1 MKYDDTLP
9 GNISKEYRRWWSK
22 LTDKERRD
30 LIASGAFKADALD
43 DPSPVTETRVNQD
56 KFDFSEHHT
65 DNDTHRLDPSS
76 FATRSTLD
84 EVIDNETP
92 IDPRIEELDL
102 ASFRLRAT
110 LHFLLESLDKSTD
123 PDMYLTA
130 DIIRL
135 VVGEGCPP
143 RMTILATRHGITK
156 SAVSLRCRK
165 LLRQLGL
172 EPSRFMRPEGEVRNM
187 RAASVVRRI
196 NAKNEEKPIKLRI
209 FNDFNPKGP
218 PGKESIRSKGG
229 QSHAARPRLK
239 CVKVDSKPKG
249 ADGNPPRSAEIRK

>member
-1 MKYDDTLP
+1 MP

-43 DPSPVTETRVNQD
+43 DPAPVTETRVNQD

-65 DNDTHRLDPSS
+65 EDKHRLDPSS

-92 IDPRIEELDL
+92 TDPRIEELDL

-143 RMTILATRHGITK
+143 RMTVLATRHGITK

-187 RAASVVRRI
+187 RAASVVRQI
-196 NAKNEEKPIKLRI
+196 NAITKEKPTKSRI
-209 FNDFNPKGP
+209 FNTWNPDDP
-218 PGKESIRSKGG
+218 PGKESIGSKVGSG
-229 QSHAARPRLK
+229 SARRPRFK

-249 ADGNPPRSAEIRK
+249 AGGSPPKSAGNRK

>member
-1 MKYDDTLP
+1 LP

-22 LTDKERRD
+22 LTEKERRD

-43 DPSPVTETRVNQD
+43 DPSPVTESRMNQD

-65 DNDTHRLDPSS
+65 NDDQFHRLDPST
-76 FATRSTLD
+76 FSTPSALD
-84 EVIDNETP
+84 DVIANETTT
-92 IDPRIEELDL
+92 DPRLAELDL

-123 PDMYLTA
+123 PDMSLTA

-143 RMTILATRHGITK
+143 RMTVLARRHGITR

-172 EPSRFMRPEGEVRNM
+172 EPSRFMRPEEEVKNM

-196 NAKNEEKPIKLRI
+196 NGKTPDLLQKTRI
-209 FNDFNPKGP
+209 FVDFHATTP
-218 PGKESIRSKGG
+218 PGKESIRVQGG
-229 QSHAARPRLK
+229 ERSAARPRFICAK
-239 CVKVDSKPKG
+239 TVSQPKG
-249 ADGNPPRSAEIRK
+249 AGGNAAKSVGKRK

>member
-1 MKYDDTLP
+1 MP

-22 LTDKERRD
+22 LTEKERRD

-43 DPSPVTETRVNQD
+43 DPSPVTESRMNQD

-65 DNDTHRLDPSS
+65 TDNQSHRLDPLS
-76 FATRSTLD
+76 FSTPSALD
-84 EVIDNETP
+84 DVIANETTT
-92 IDPRIEELDL
+92 DPRLAELDL

-123 PDMYLTA
+123 PDMSLTA

-143 RMTILATRHGITK
+143 RMTVLARRHGITR

-196 NAKNEEKPIKLRI
+196 NKETLEKPTKSRI
-209 FNDFNPKGP
+209 LNTFDPDHP
-218 PGKESIRSKGG
+218 PGKESIGSNPT
-229 QSHAARPRLK
+229 QSVARRPRLK

-249 ADGNPPRSAEIRK
+249 ADGTPPRSAGIRK